1 MKIYVSDILVYYNSR
16 MMTIRNMTTLV
27 KQWNTMRLLAHFPRV
42 HRFELR
48 VELWRIPRFFVFS
61 LSIHRRTPRL
71 TALASLLYYS
81 HFTITSHNFSNSRY
95 PVLHLKGAYKTVPLP
110 PCRCQGERSYSSYS
124 FLTSAIEWVSGQRHA
139 PAARYPRESLVP
151 IG

>member
-48 VELWRIPRFFVFS
+48 VEL
-61 LSIHRRTPRL
+61 
-71 TALASLLYYS
+71 
-81 HFTITSHNFSNSRY
+81 
-95 PVLHLKGAYKTVPLP
+95 
-110 PCRCQGERSYSSYS
+110 
-124 FLTSAIEWVSGQRHA
+124 
-139 PAARYPRESLVP
+139 
-151 IG
+151 